1 MGSDKDKRYF
11 TKSRFK
17 TAVECPTKLFYTS
30 KKVRYVNASL
40 EDAFLKAL
48 AEGGF
53 QVGALAR
60 LMYPGGIEV
69 RETDAREALEVT
81 RLLLERD
88 QVTIFE
94 AAISSGNLFARVDI
108 LVKNGLCIDL
118 IEVKAKSFDAK
129 SQHTFRQK
137 KGKLEP
143 KMLPYLQDV
152 AFQRHLMALAYPA
165 LQVQSF
171 LMMADK
177 SSLSS
182 VAGLNQ
188 LFKIN
193 RAGNGS
199 PAVTVSPSASLAG
212 VGQPILAAMNVD
224 AYVDEILSSDLLAPG
239 FSAPFSQLVQ
249 TWAEHYDADTRI
261 ATKPGAHCAKC
272 EFRAARPQDNARS
285 GFHECWR
292 AARACTND
300 QIDAGT
306 IFDVW
311 NLGGKQ
317 ELLDAGVLF
326 WDEVRRPHLNY
337 LEAAS
342 GLSDSQRQWM
352 QVSGQW
358 PGGGEFYLDREL
370 IAREMQGW
378 RYPLHFIDF
387 ETSRVA
393 IPFAAG
399 QRPYS
404 VTAFQFSH
412 HVVDEA
418 GQVRHQSQFLQ
429 TQPGQQPNY
438 DFVRALQQAVGAKG
452 TIFMWWPHENST
464 LNAILEELE
473 TDAMP
478 PPDAAALK
486 AFILSVTSAKG
497 RCGER
502 AMVDLCTLSRRVY
515 FHPLT
520 QGSSSIK
527 KVLPSVLQSSEFLR
541 ERYSQPVRKA
551 KGESLNFDSKLWWVP
566 AEGGGVQS
574 PYALLPPVFEDMAD
588 SDLQALELD
597 PSLGLTEGGAATTAY
612 ARLQFDDM
620 ARQERERIDTAL
632 LRYCELDTLAM
643 VMVYQ
648 AWKSWLPAAG

>member
-1 MGSDKDKRYF
+1 MGSDKDRRYF

-17 TAVECPTKLFYTS
+17 TAVECPTKLFYTG
-30 KKVRYVNASL
+30 KKERYVNASL
-40 EDAFLKAL
+40 EDTFLKAL

-60 LMYPGGIEV
+60 LMHPGGIEV
-69 RETDAREALEVT
+69 LETDAGKALEAT

-108 LVKNGLCIDL
+108 LVKNGSRIDL

-152 AFQRHLMALAYPA
+152 AFQRQLMAQAFPA

-177 SSLSS
+177 SSVSS

-193 RAGNGS
+193 RSGDGS
-199 PAVTVSPSASLAG
+199 PTVTVSPSASLAS
-212 VGQPILAAMNVD
+212 VGQPILVATNVD
-224 AYVDEILSSDLLAPG
+224 AEVDEILAAALTAPG
-239 FSAPFSQLVQ
+239 ISAPFAELVQ
-249 TWAEHYDADTRI
+249 SWADHYAADTHI

-272 EFRAARPQDNARS
+272 EFRAAQPQDNSRS

-292 AARACTND
+292 AARSCTNE

-311 NLGGKQ
+311 NLGDKQ
-317 ELLDAGVLF
+317 QLLDAGVF
-326 WDEVRRPHLNY
+326 FGNEVRQPHLKY
-337 LEAAS
+337 QEAAS

-358 PGGGEFYLDREL
+358 PGGGEFYLDRAL
-370 IAREMQGW
+370 IAGEMQSW
-378 RYPLHFIDF
+378 HYPLHFIDF

-399 QRPYS
+399 QRPYA

-412 HVVDEA
+412 HVMDEA

-429 TQPGQQPNY
+429 TRPGQQPNY
-438 DFVRALQQAVGAKG
+438 DFVRALQQAVGAGG

-464 LNAILEELE
+464 LNAILDELE
-473 TDAMP
+473 TDASP
-478 PPDAAALK
+478 PADAAGLK
-486 AFILSVTSAKG
+486 DFILSVTSAKG
-497 RCGER
+497 RCGVR
-502 AMVDLCTLSRRVY
+502 AMVDLCTLSRRAY

-527 KVLPSVLQSSEFLR
+527 KVLPSVLQSSKFLR
-541 ERYSQPVRKA
+541 ERYSRPLCKA
-551 KGESLNFDSKLWWVP
+551 QGESLNFDSKLWWVP

-574 PYALLPPVFEDMAD
+574 PYDLLPPVFEDMAY

-597 PSLGLTEGGAATTAY
+597 PSLGLAEGGAATTAY

-620 ARQERERIDTAL
+620 AWQERERVDAAL

-648 AWKSWLPAAG
+648 AWKSWLTPAG

>member
-1 MGSDKDKRYF
+1 MASDNEKRFF

-17 TAVECPTKLFYTS
+17 TAVECPTKLFYTH
-30 KKVRYVNASL
+30 KKERYVNASL

-69 RETDAREALEVT
+69 LETDAHKALEET

-94 AAISSGNLFARVDI
+94 AAIGSGNLFARVDI
-108 LVKNGLCIDL
+108 LIKNGSQIDL

-129 SQHTFRQK
+129 SPYNFRQK
-137 KGKLEP
+137 KGKLDP
-143 KMLPYLQDV
+143 NMLPYLQDV
-152 AFQRHLMALAYPA
+152 AFQRHLMALAFPA
-165 LQVQSF
+165 LQAQSF

-177 SSLSS
+177 SSVSS

-193 RAGNGS
+193 RAGDGS
-199 PAVTVSPSASLAG
+199 PTVAVSPSASQVS
-212 VGQPILAAMNVD
+212 VGQPILVAVNVD
-224 AYVDEILSSDLLAPG
+224 AEVDEILSSPLLAPG
-239 FSAPFSQLVQ
+239 VSAPFTELVQ
-249 TWAEHYDADTRI
+249 TWADHYATDTRI
-261 ATKPGAHCAKC
+261 VTAPGAHCAKC
-272 EFRAARPQDNARS
+272 EFRAAKPQDNARS

-292 AARACTND
+292 AARSCTNE
-300 QIDAGT
+300 QIDVGT
-306 IFDVW
+306 IFDIW
-311 NLGGKQ
+311 NLGDKKR
-317 ELLDAGVLF
+317 LLDAGVF
-326 WDEVRRPHLNY
+326 FKGEISQVQLNY
-337 LEAAS
+337 QEAAS

-358 PGGGEFYLDREL
+358 PGGGEFYLDRAL

-399 QRPYS
+399 QRPYA

-438 DFVRALQQAVGAKG
+438 DFVRALQLAVGAEG

-464 LNAILEELE
+464 LNAILDELE
-473 TDAMP
+473 ADAAP
-478 PPDAAALK
+478 PADAAALK

-497 RCGER
+497 RSGER
-502 AMVDLCTLSRRVY
+502 AMVDLCTLSRRAY

-541 ERYSQPVRKA
+541 ERYSQPLSKA
-551 KGESLNFDSKLWWVP
+551 RGESLNFDSKLWWVP

-574 PYALLPPVFEDMAD
+574 PYALLPPVFEDMPAVE
-588 SDLQALELD
+588 LEALELD
-597 PSLGLTEGGAATTAY
+597 PALGLAEGGAATTAY
-612 ARLQFDDM
+612 ARLQFGDM
-620 ARQERERIDTAL
+620 SPQERQRIDTAL

-648 AWKSWLPAAG
+648 AWKSWLAPAG

>member
-1 MGSDKDKRYF
+1 MASDKDRRYF

-17 TAVECPTKLFYTS
+17 AAVECPTKLFYTG
-30 KKVRYVNASL
+30 KKERYVNASL

-69 RETDAREALEVT
+69 RETDAREALEAT

-94 AAISSGNLFARVDI
+94 AAISSGHLFARVDI
-108 LVKNGLCIDL
+108 LVKNGSRMDL

-129 SQHTFRQK
+129 SPHTFRQK
-137 KGKLEP
+137 KGQLDP

-152 AFQRHLMALAYPA
+152 AFQRHLMSLAFPA
-165 LQVQSF
+165 LQMRSF

-177 SSLSS
+177 SSVSS

-193 RAGNGS
+193 RAGDGS
-199 PAVTVSPSASLAG
+199 PTVTVSPTASQVS
-212 VGQPILAAMNVD
+212 VGQPILAAANVD
-224 AYVDEILSSDLLAPG
+224 AEVDEILASALTAPG
-239 FSAPFSQLVQ
+239 ACAPFAELVQ
-249 TWAEHYDADTRI
+249 SWADQYASDTRI
-261 ATKPGAHCAKC
+261 ATVPGAHCAKC
-272 EFRAARPQDNARS
+272 EFRAARPQDHARS

-292 AARACTND
+292 AARSCTNE

-311 NLGGKQ
+311 NLGDKQ
-317 ELLDAGVLF
+317 QLLDAGVF
-326 WDEVRRPHLNY
+326 FENEVRQPHLKY
-337 LEAAS
+337 QEAAS

-352 QVSGQW
+352 QVSGEW
-358 PGGGEFYLDREL
+358 PGGGEFYLDRAL

-399 QRPYS
+399 QRPYA

-412 HVVDEA
+412 HVVNEA
-418 GQVRHQSQFLQ
+418 GQVQHQSQFLQ
-429 TQPGQQPNY
+429 TQPGQKPNY
-438 DFVRALQQAVGAKG
+438 DFVRALQQAVGAEG

-464 LNAILEELE
+464 LNAILDELE
-473 TDAMP
+473 TDAAP
-478 PPDAAALK
+478 PADAAALK
-486 AFILSVTSAKG
+486 AFILRVTSAKG
-497 RCGER
+497 RSGER
-502 AMVDLCTLSRRVY
+502 AMVDLCTLSRRAY

-527 KVLPSVLQSSEFLR
+527 KVLPSVLESSEFLR
-541 ERYSQPVRKA
+541 QRYSQPLRKA

-566 AEGGGVQS
+566 ADGGGVQS
-574 PYALLPPVFEDMAD
+574 PYALLPPVFEDMPA
-588 SDLQALELD
+588 SELEALELD
-597 PSLGLTEGGAATTAY
+597 PSLGLAEGGAATTAY

-620 ARQERERIDTAL
+620 ARQERQRIDAAL

-648 AWKSWLPAAG
+648 AWKSWLPAAQ

>member
-1 MGSDKDKRYF
+1 MASDKDRRYF

-17 TAVECPTKLFYTS
+17 TAVECPTKLFYAG
-30 KKVRYVNASL
+30 KKERYVNASL

-60 LMYPGGIEV
+60 MMYPDGIEV
-69 RETDAREALEVT
+69 LETDAIKALDET
-81 RLLLERD
+81 RLLLERE

-94 AAISSGNLFARVDI
+94 GAIGSGNLLARVDI
-108 LVKNGLCIDL
+108 LVKKGSRIDL

-129 SQHTFRQK
+129 SLHTFRQK

-152 AFQRHLMALAYPA
+152 AFQRHLMALAFPA

-177 SSLSS
+177 SSVSS

-193 RAGNGS
+193 RAGDGS
-199 PAVTVSPSASLAG
+199 PTVTVSPSASLTSL
-212 VGQPILAAMNVD
+212 GQPILVAANVD
-224 AYVDEILSSDLLAPG
+224 AEVDEILSSPLSAPG
-239 FSAPFSQLVQ
+239 VSAPFTELVK
-249 TWAEHYDADTRI
+249 TWADHYAADTRI

-272 EFRAARPQDNARS
+272 EFRAAKPQDNARS

-292 AARACTND
+292 AARACTNEH
-300 QIDAGT
+300 IDAGT

-317 ELLDAGVLF
+317 QLLDAGVF
-326 WDEVRRPHLNY
+326 FASEVRQPHLNY
-337 LEAAS
+337 QEAAS

-358 PGGGEFYLDREL
+358 PGGGEFYLDRAL
-370 IAREMQGW
+370 IAGEMQGW

-399 QRPYS
+399 QRPYA

-438 DFVRALQQAVGAKG
+438 DFVRALQQAVGTEG

-464 LNAILEELE
+464 LNAILDELE
-473 TDAMP
+473 AEAAP
-478 PPDAAALK
+478 PADAAALK

-502 AMVDLCTLSRRVY
+502 AMVDLCTLSRRAY

-527 KVLPSVLQSSEFLR
+527 KVLPSVLQASEFLR
-541 ERYSQPVRKA
+541 ERYSQPLLKA

-588 SDLQALELD
+588 SDLEALELD
-597 PSLGLTEGGAATTAY
+597 PTLGLAEGGAATTAY
-612 ARLQFDDM
+612 ARLQFGDID
-620 ARQERERIDTAL
+620 RQERERIDTAL

>member
-1 MGSDKDKRYF
+1 MASDNEKRYF

-17 TAVECPTKLFYTS
+17 TAVECPTKLFYTR
-30 KKVRYVNASL
+30 KKARYVNASL

-60 LMYPGGIEV
+60 LMYPGGVEV
-69 RETDAREALEVT
+69 LETDALKALEAT

-94 AAISSGNLFARVDI
+94 GAISSGNLFARVDI
-108 LVKNGLCIDL
+108 LVKNGSRIDL

-129 SQHTFRQK
+129 SPYTFRQK
-137 KGKLEP
+137 KGKLNP

-152 AFQRHLMALAYPA
+152 AFQRHLMALAFPA

-177 SSLSS
+177 SSVSS

-188 LFKIN
+188 LFKLN
-193 RAGNGS
+193 RADDGS

-212 VGQPILAAMNVD
+212 VGQPILAAVNVD
-224 AYVDEILSSDLLAPG
+224 AEVDGILSSALSAPG
-239 FSAPFSQLVQ
+239 VIAPFTELVQ
-249 TWAEHYDADTRI
+249 TWADHYATDTRI
-261 ATKPGAHCAKC
+261 ATTPGAHCAKC
-272 EFRAARPQDNARS
+272 EFRATKPQDNARS

-292 AARACTND
+292 AARSCTNE

-306 IFDVW
+306 IFDIW
-311 NLGGKQ
+311 NLGDKQ
-317 ELLDAGVLF
+317 RLLDARVFF
-326 WDEVRRPHLNY
+326 WDEVRQPDLKY
-337 LEAAS
+337 QEAPS

-358 PGGGEFYLDREL
+358 PGGGDFYLDRDL

-399 QRPYS
+399 QRPYA

-412 HVVDEA
+412 HVVDAA
-418 GQVRHQSQFLQ
+418 GQVRHQTQFLQ

-438 DFVRALQQAVGAKG
+438 DFVRDLKQAVGAEG

-464 LNAILEELE
+464 LNAILDELE
-473 TDAMP
+473 ADAAP
-478 PPDAAALK
+478 PADAAALK
-486 AFILSVTSAKG
+486 AFILSVTSFKEE

-502 AMVDLCTLSRRVY
+502 AMVDLCTLSRHAY

-520 QGSSSIK
+520 HGSSSIK
-527 KVLPSVLQSSEFLR
+527 KVLPSVLQSSGFLR
-541 ERYSQPVRKA
+541 QRYSQPLLKA
-551 KGESLNFDSKLWWVP
+551 RGESLNFDSKLWWVP

-574 PYALLPPVFEDMAD
+574 PYALLPPVFEDMAE
-588 SDLQALELD
+588 SDLEALELD
-597 PSLGLTEGGAATTAY
+597 PALGLAEGGAATTAY
-612 ARLQFDDM
+612 ARLQFGDM
-620 ARQERERIDTAL
+620 PQQERERMDTAL

-648 AWKSWLPAAG
+648 AWKDWLAPD